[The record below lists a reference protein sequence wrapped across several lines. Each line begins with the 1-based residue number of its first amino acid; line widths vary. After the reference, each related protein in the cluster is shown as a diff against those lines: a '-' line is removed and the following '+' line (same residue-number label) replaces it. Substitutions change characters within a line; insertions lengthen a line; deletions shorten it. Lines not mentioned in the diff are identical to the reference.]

1 MWYAGVRQLSISSCS
16 MRVPDSTA
24 IALGK
29 ALLWKIYSP
38 GSGDVPDFLCTDVKM
53 ELEIALGN
61 SMPVIE
67 GD

>member
-1 MWYAGVRQLSISSCS
+1 

-24 IALGK
+24 IALGN